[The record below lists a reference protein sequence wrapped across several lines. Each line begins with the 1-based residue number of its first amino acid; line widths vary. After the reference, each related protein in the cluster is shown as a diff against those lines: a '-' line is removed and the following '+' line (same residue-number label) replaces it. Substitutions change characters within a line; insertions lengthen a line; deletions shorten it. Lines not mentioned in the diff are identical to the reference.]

1 MELSCRSPH
10 GERGLKS
17 SIRKYGAY
25 MTSSLPARGAW
36 IEIWLRTM
44 VGHMSICRSPHG
56 ERGLKSSHSHDFSVP
71 SRRSPHGE
79 RGLKSNGSSNCL
91 PATSRSPHG
100 ERGLKFTQRIF
111 DDNIKLR
118 RSPHGERG
126 LKCCIQIICNN
137 TWESLPARGAWIEI
151 QMTFR
156 HYLTNQSLP
165 ARGAWIEITPKSF

>member
-1 MELSCRSPH
+1 M
-10 GERGLKS
+10 KS

-126 LKCCIQIICNN
+126 FKCCIQIICNN

>member
-1 MELSCRSPH
+1 
-10 GERGLKS
+10 
-17 SIRKYGAY
+17 
-25 MTSSLPARGAW
+25 
-36 IEIWLRTM
+36 M

>member
-1 MELSCRSPH
+1 
-10 GERGLKS
+10 
-17 SIRKYGAY
+17 
-25 MTSSLPARGAW
+25 
-36 IEIWLRTM
+36 
-44 VGHMSICRSPHG
+44 MSICRSPHG

-151 QMTFR
+151 IFVST
-156 HYLTNQSLP
+156 YTALPKSLP
-165 ARGAWIEITPKSF
+165 ARGAWIEMQARNRAQVGSRMSLPARGAWIEMPFCAGT

>member
-44 VGHMSICRSPHG
+44 VGHMSIC
-56 ERGLKSSHSHDFSVP
+56 
-71 SRRSPHGE
+71 RSPHGE

>member
-1 MELSCRSPH
+1 M
-10 GERGLKS
+10 KS

>member
-1 MELSCRSPH
+1 MF
-10 GERGLKS
+10 
-17 SIRKYGAY
+17 
-25 MTSSLPARGAW
+25 
-36 IEIWLRTM
+36 LRM
-44 VGHMSICRSPHG
+44 GQCKQV
-56 ERGLKSSHSHDFSVP
+56 
-71 SRRSPHGE
+71 RRSPHGE

-165 ARGAWIEITPKSF
+165 ARGAWIEIYTPQKHQNHVCGRPPHGGRGLKCLPSMRHLLEFYCRSPHGGRGLKS

>member
-1 MELSCRSPH
+1 M
-10 GERGLKS
+10 KS

-79 RGLKSNGSSNCL
+79 RGLKTNGSSNCL